1 MIYFEVYLNLKK
13 LTMIAMLKAWIFLI
27 IVLQNHFF
35 IEYIDSTI
43 QNEKSSTNAK
53 LFMTIASIT
62 LLYLAATAETT
73 YQTIIRFGVSLL
85 ISPIIIFSN
94 LWDWD

>member
-1 MIYFEVYLNLKK
+1 
-13 LTMIAMLKAWIFLI
+13 MIAILKAWIFLM
-27 IVLQNHFF
+27 IVIQNHYF
-35 IEYIDSTI
+35 IKYIDSVS
-43 QNEKSSTNAK
+43 QSSTNVK
-53 LFMTIASIT
+53 LFMTIYSIT

-94 LWDWD
+94 LRDWD